1 MWLTVT
7 CFIMLGD
14 AALKAMKVKVVDA
27 YLRHRR
33 NMPVILNRLKL
44 FAIIET
50 IGELICLAWIGYGEI
65 IFYSE
70 ENSCN
75 WETRHSF
82 SYIMMFLLLTFGM
95 ILIFKWA
102 LKLIEIL
109 CIIAKNIKSRY

>member
-1 MWLTVT
+1 
-7 CFIMLGD
+7 MLGD
-14 AALKAMKVKVVDA
+14 ATLKAMKVKCVDA

-33 NMPVILNRLKL
+33 NMARILKTLKI
-44 FAIIET
+44 FALVET
-50 IGELICLAWIGYGEI
+50 LGELVCLAWIGYGEI

-109 CIIAKNIKSRY
+109 CLIAKNFKLRYLMQRR